1 MRSSKRLSVIALVA
15 VAAGLSLTACGPD
28 DSSASG
34 PTSSDT
40 AGATS
45 SSDAGQTLAPSS
57 APGASDATS
66 APSTT
71 GGQDGSS
78 GSGSSGT
85 SGSGSGSSG
94 GSSSTGGGSG
104 SSSSGSGSASSGTC
118 KTSDLAIS
126 ATRGP
131 AGEGLEL
138 VDFTNIGQESCTM
151 HGFAGVSLR
160 GSSGQSVDVPRRDPG
175 TTPTVKLAPGQGN
188 GFSLYYALNGSSD
201 KSSGYTYTTMIITPP
216 NETHSKS
223 LKVAID
229 VPVSDPDQSYV
240 NKNLEIYAVGTTR

>member
-34 PTSSDT
+34 PTSSSS
-40 AGATS
+40 APG
-45 SSDAGQTLAPSS
+45 SSDATPPTI

-85 SGSGSGSSG
+85 SGSGSSSSG
-94 GSSSTGGGSG
+94 GSSGTGGGSG
-104 SSSSGSGSASSGTC
+104 SSNSGSGSTSSGRC
-118 KTSDLAIS
+118 KTADLAIS

-138 VDFTNIGQESCTM
+138 VDFTNIGQRSCTM

-160 GSSGQSVDVPRRDPG
+160 GSSGQSVDVPRRDPD

-216 NETHSKS
+216 DETHSKS